1 MRGLHIHP
9 RADLIALFQSISL
22 CFISTFLLCVLSL
35 VHSLTSPSKL
45 KAVAFL
51 GSTRC
56 LARGGTPGG
65 GLRRTPGPRAPTR
78 GCCCTASQW
87 SCAPAK
93 GFWRRL
99 ATFVRRGPPTDGERE
114 RERER
119 ERGKR
124 GVDNEKKLEFLGF
137 AHEDNL
143 SKREKEVLFDDDSTT
158 AKKIALVSRNK
169 IRLKCFV
176 RFSPV

>member
-56 LARGGTPGG
+56 MREPCEGRNPRRGSSAYT
-65 GLRRTPGPRAPTR
+65 RASSAHPWMLLHCFSVVMCS
-78 GCCCTASQW
+78 G
-87 SCAPAK
+87 K
-93 GFWRRL
+93 GFL
-99 ATFVRRGPPTDGERE
+99 AATRNICSTRSTYRW